1 MWLFL
6 AIFLVI
12 YIISKN
18 IVVQRD
24 LIYKLDFNE
33 TITKDIIGWYP
44 ESRTVAINDKLHILN
59 EPLYLKLYS
68 PVKFNNLLI
77 KGNIEY
83 EEENI
88 KIGVKQKDHSYS
100 YKDIINNN
108 INLNFDLDN
117 VLLVGNKIELILSI
131 PEINKESNINL
142 NNLEIVL
149 SR

>member
-1 MWLFL
+1 MCF
-6 AIFLVI
+6 
-12 YIISKN
+12 
-18 IVVQRD
+18 
-24 LIYKLDFNE
+24 
-33 TITKDIIGWYP
+33 
-44 ESRTVAINDKLHILN
+44 
-59 EPLYLKLYS
+59 
-68 PVKFNNLLI
+68 LLI